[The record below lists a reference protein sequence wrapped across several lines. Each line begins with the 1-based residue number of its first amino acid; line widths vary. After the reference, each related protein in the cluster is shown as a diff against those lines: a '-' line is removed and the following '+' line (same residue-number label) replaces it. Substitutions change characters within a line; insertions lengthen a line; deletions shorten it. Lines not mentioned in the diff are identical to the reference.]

1 MPDRTGRAL
10 GSRIENVAG
19 LAIGSQRIL
28 IDESRHDLADR
39 GHKLFR
45 ETFAGDETSSGMT
58 EFTSNLSR
66 TRVIDA
72 KGATQNPN
80 AHRSEVE
87 DAMLVTLKENA
98 IPLSQGLINNFKA
111 VNSGFQ
117 PKLPMATTALTPPA
131 PKPAAAEG
139 RPPIP

>member
-1 MPDRTGRAL
+1 MPDRTGRPL

-39 GHKLFR
+39 VHKLFR
-45 ETFAGDETSSGMT
+45 DTSAGDETSSGMT

-72 KGATQNPN
+72 KRATQNPN

-87 DAMLVTLKENA
+87 DAMLATVKENA
-98 IPLSQGLINNFKA
+98 IPLSQDLINNFKA

-117 PKLPMATTALTPPA
+117 PKLPMTTALTPPA
-131 PKPAAAEG
+131 PKHVAAEG